1 MEEFTLESVEVA
13 FCHLITPKKFS
24 EDSVPKFEITVTM
37 SDEKAKEL
45 EDLGIKIKTYND
57 KKQRTFRSRYDVKFI
72 DQDKKKQTEELPRDA
87 LVNVVYKLGEP
98 YGEFGNSTFLQE
110 VHVIERA
117 EPEAPVAKSDTSDED
132 DGIPF

>member
-1 MEEFTLESVEVA
+1 MEEYTLESVEVA

-37 SDEKAKEL
+37 SDDKAKEL

-72 DQDKKKQTEELPRDA
+72 DADKKKQTDELTRGSKVTV
-87 LVNVVYKLGEP
+87 LYKLGVP
-98 YGEFGNSTFLQE
+98 FGDFGNSTFLQE

-117 EPEAPVAKSDTSDED
+117 EPQAPVAKSDTPD
-132 DGIPF
+132 DDIPF